1 MGEHVSPRA
10 AICGG
15 DDLRIA
21 AATLGLEP
29 CDTARPDL
37 ILVDLR
43 DASACAAAA
52 ALDST
57 IPRVAVA
64 GETERALA
72 AALGYDASSIA
83 ATCEPAALG
92 PLVVAALP
100 RAPRRATRVVVTT
113 CVRGGVGRTLLV
125 ANLAR
130 RLAPRLGV
138 AAVDAT
144 GTGALGWW
152 LQCSPR
158 PWTELEGLTDEL
170 TAEHLAVVAAE
181 SAGMRV
187 IGGAPVAPTRALAES
202 TVRAAASLAELVIVD
217 APVLA
222 DERSRALAAI
232 ADRVLVLS
240 YDDPLSLA
248 TIEASDVP
256 ADAWLMASQSRTAR
270 LGERAAFRALPRDE
284 GAVAAALSGRGS
296 AGGALG
302 RAYDEL
308 AELITLDAS

>member
-1 MGEHVSPRA
+1 MSPRA

-15 DDLRIA
+15 DDLRA
-21 AATLGLEP
+21 AAAVLGLEP
-29 CDTARPDL
+29 CGAGRPDL
-37 ILVDLR
+37 VLVDLR

-52 ALDST
+52 ALEST

-64 GETERALA
+64 SETERALA

-100 RAPRRATRVVVTT
+100 RTLRRATRVVVVTGI
-113 CVRGGVGRTLLV
+113 RGGVGRTLLV

-130 RLAPRLGV
+130 RLAPQLSV

-152 LQCSPR
+152 LECAPR
-158 PWTELEGLTDEL
+158 AWTELEGLTDEL

-181 SAGMRV
+181 SLGLRV

-202 TVRAAASLAELVIVD
+202 TVRAAASLAELVLAD
-217 APVLA
+217 APVLS
-222 DERSRALAAI
+222 DERARALAAL
-232 ADRVLVLS
+232 AERVLVLS

-248 TIEASDVP
+248 TLDACEVP
-256 ADAWLMASQSRTAR
+256 SDAWLMASQSRTAR
-270 LGERAAFRALPRDE
+270 IGDRAAFRALPRDE
-284 GAVAAALSGRGS
+284 AAVSAALSGRRGV
-296 AGGALG
+296 GGALG
-302 RAYDEL
+302 RAYDQL
-308 AELITLDAS
+308 AELIALDAS

>member
-1 MGEHVSPRA
+1 MGERVSPRA

-29 CDTARPDL
+29 CETARPDL

-43 DASACAAAA
+43 DPSSCAAAG
-52 ALDST
+52 ALDPA

-72 AALGYDASSIA
+72 AALGYDASCIA

-100 RAPRRATRVVVTT
+100 RAPRRATRVVVITG
-113 CVRGGVGRTLLV
+113 VRGGVGRTLLA

-130 RLAPRLGV
+130 RLATRLGV
-138 AAVDAT
+138 VALDAT

-158 PWTELEGLTDEL
+158 AWTELEGLTDEL
-170 TAEHLAVVAAE
+170 TAEHLAVVAVE
-181 SAGMRV
+181 SAGLRV
-187 IGGAPVAPTRALAES
+187 IGGAPVVPTRALAES
-202 TVRAAASLAELVIVD
+202 TVRAATALAELVIVD

-222 DERSRALAAI
+222 DDRGRALAAA
-232 ADRVLVLS
+232 ADRMLVLS

-248 TIEASDVP
+248 TIEASDVST
-256 ADAWLMASQSRTAR
+256 DAWLLASQSRAPR

-284 GAVAAALSGRGS
+284 AAVGAALSGRRA

-308 AELITLDAS
+308 AELIALDAS

>member
-1 MGEHVSPRA
+1 MSERVSPRA

-15 DDLRIA
+15 DDLRVA

-37 ILVDLR
+37 VLVDLR
-43 DASACAAAA
+43 DPTSCAAAA
-52 ALDST
+52 VFEPA

-72 AALGYDASSIA
+72 GALGYDASSLA

-100 RAPRRATRVVVTT
+100 RAPRRVTRVVVITG
-113 CVRGGVGRTLLV
+113 VRGGVGRTLLA

-130 RLAPRLGV
+130 RLATRLGV
-138 AAVDAT
+138 VALDAT

-152 LQCSPR
+152 LQCAPR
-158 PWTELEGLTDEL
+158 AWTELEGLTDEL
-170 TAEHLAVVAAE
+170 TAEHLAVVAVE
-181 SAGMRV
+181 SAGLRV

-202 TVRAAASLAELVIVD
+202 TVRAAASLAELVIID

-222 DERSRALAAI
+222 DDRGRALASV
-232 ADRVLVLS
+232 ADRMLVLS
-240 YDDPLSLA
+240 YDDQLSLA

-256 ADAWLMASQSRTAR
+256 TDAWLMASQSRTPR
-270 LGERAAFRALPRDE
+270 LGARAAFRALPRDE
-284 GAVAAALSGRGS
+284 AAVAAALSGRRGV
-296 AGGALG
+296 GGALG

-308 AELITLDAS
+308 AELIALDAS

>member
-1 MGEHVSPRA
+1 MSPRA

-15 DDLRIA
+15 DDLRA
-21 AATLGLEP
+21 AASALGVEP
-29 CDTARPDL
+29 CVTGRPDL
-37 ILVDLR
+37 VLVDLR
-43 DASACAAAA
+43 SAAACAAAA
-52 ALDST
+52 AFESK
-57 IPRVAVA
+57 IPRVAIA
-64 GETERALA
+64 GDAERALA
-72 AALGYDASSIA
+72 AALGYDATAIA

-100 RAPRRATRVVVTT
+100 RTPRRATRVVVITAA
-113 CVRGGVGRTLLV
+113 RGGVGRTLLV

-130 RLAPRLGV
+130 RLASRLGV

-152 LQCSPR
+152 LQCAPR
-158 PWTELEGLTDEL
+158 PWVELEGLADEL
-170 TAEHLAVVAAE
+170 TAEHLAVVAVE
-181 SAGMRV
+181 SAGLRV

-202 TVRAAASLAELVIVD
+202 TVRAASTLADLVLVD

-222 DERSRALAAI
+222 DDRGRSLGAL
-232 ADRVLVLS
+232 ADRVFVVS

-248 TIEASDVP
+248 AL
-256 ADAWLMASQSRTAR
+256 DACELPSETWLIASQSRAAR

-284 GAVAAALSGRGS
+284 AAVGEALSGRRA

-308 AELITLDAS
+308 AELIALDAS

>member
-1 MGEHVSPRA
+1 MAERASPRA
-10 AICGG
+10 VICGG
-15 DDLRIA
+15 DDLRAA
-21 AATLGLEP
+21 AATLGLEQ
-29 CDTARPDL
+29 CETGRPDL

-43 DASACAAAA
+43 DPVSCAAAG
-52 ALDST
+52 ALDAA

-64 GETERALA
+64 GENERALA

-100 RAPRRATRVVVTT
+100 RAPRRATRVVVITG
-113 CVRGGVGRTLLV
+113 VRGGVGRTLLV

-130 RLAPRLGV
+130 RLATRLSV

-170 TAEHLAVVAAE
+170 TAEHLAVVAVEIA
-181 SAGMRV
+181 ALRV

-202 TVRAAASLAELVIVD
+202 TVRAAASLVELVIVD

-222 DERSRALAAI
+222 DERGRALAKF
-232 ADRVLVLS
+232 ADRLLVVS

-248 TIEASDVP
+248 TIDASDVP
-256 ADAWLMASQSRTAR
+256 SGAWLMASQARAPR
-270 LGERAAFRALPRDE
+270 LGERVAFRALPRDE
-284 GAVAAALSGRGS
+284 AAVAAALSGRRA

-308 AELITLDAS
+308 AELIALDAS

>member
-1 MGEHVSPRA
+1 VSPRA

-15 DDLRIA
+15 PDLRAA

-29 CDTARPDL
+29 CEAGRPDL
-37 ILVDLR
+37 VLVDLR

-52 ALDST
+52 ALEAG

-64 GETERALA
+64 SDSERALA

-83 ATCEPAALG
+83 ATCEAAALG

-100 RAPRRATRVVVTT
+100 RTPRRATRVILITGT
-113 CVRGGVGRTLLV
+113 RGGVGRTLLA

-130 RLAPRLGV
+130 RLASRV
-138 AAVDAT
+138 AAAAVDVT

-152 LQCSPR
+152 LQCAPR
-158 PWTELEGLTDEL
+158 AWTELEGLTDEL

-181 SAGMRV
+181 SVGLRV

-202 TVRAAASLAELVIVD
+202 TVRAATSLAELVLVD

-222 DERSRALAAI
+222 DERCRALAAL
-232 ADRVLVLS
+232 ADRVLVVS
-240 YDDPLSLA
+240 YDDPLSLV
-248 TIEASDVP
+248 SLDVCEVP
-256 ADAWLMASQSRTAR
+256 NEAWLVASQSRIAR
-270 LGERAAFRALPRDE
+270 IGPRAAFRALPRDE
-284 GAVAAALSGRGS
+284 AAVSAALSARR
-296 AGGALG
+296 AVGGALG

-308 AELITLDAS
+308 AELIALDVS

>member
-1 MGEHVSPRA
+1 VSPRA

-15 DDLRIA
+15 DDLRA
-21 AATLGLEP
+21 TAATLGLEP
-29 CDTARPDL
+29 CEGGRPDL

-43 DASACAAAA
+43 DASACASAA
-52 ALDST
+52 ALDPA

-100 RAPRRATRVVVTT
+100 RTPRRATRVVVVTGT
-113 CVRGGVGRTLLV
+113 RGGVGRTLLV

-152 LQCSPR
+152 LQCVPR
-158 PWTELEGLTDEL
+158 AWTELEGLTDEL
-170 TAEHLAVVAAE
+170 TAEHLAVVATE
-181 SAGMRV
+181 SASLRV

-202 TVRAAASLAELVIVD
+202 TVRAAASLAELVLVD
-217 APVLA
+217 APLLA
-222 DERSRALAAI
+222 DERCRALAAL
-232 ADRVLVLS
+232 ADRLLVLS
-240 YDDPLSLA
+240 YDDPLSIA
-248 TIEASDVP
+248 TLEASDVSSE
-256 ADAWLMASQSRTAR
+256 AWLMASQSRTGR
-270 LGERAAFRALPRDE
+270 IGERAAFRALPRDE
-284 GAVAAALSGRGS
+284 AAVSAALSGRHA

-302 RAYDEL
+302 RAYDAL
-308 AELITLDAS
+308 AELIGLDAS

>member
-1 MGEHVSPRA
+1 VSPRA

-15 DDLRIA
+15 DDLRAA
-21 AATLGLEP
+21 AATLGLDV
-29 CDTARPDL
+29 CDEGRPDL
-37 ILVDLR
+37 VLVDLR

-52 ALDST
+52 AQESA

-64 GETERALA
+64 GEAQRALA
-72 AALGYDASSIA
+72 AALGYDPASIA

-100 RAPRRATRVVVTT
+100 RAPRRPTRVVVCTGT
-113 CVRGGVGRTLLV
+113 RGGVGRSLLV

-130 RLAPRLGV
+130 RLATRLGV

-152 LQCSPR
+152 LQCVPR
-158 PWTELEGLTDEL
+158 AWTELEGLTNEL
-170 TAEHLAVVAAE
+170 TGEHLAVVASE
-181 SAGMRV
+181 SAGLRV

-202 TVRAAASLAELVIVD
+202 AVRAAGSLAELVLVD
-217 APVLA
+217 APALA
-222 DERSRALAAI
+222 DERGRALAAL

-248 TIEASDVP
+248 ALEASEVP
-256 ADAWLMASQSRTAR
+256 ASAWLVASQSRTPR
-270 LGERAAFRALPRDE
+270 IGERAAFRALPRDE
-284 GAVAAALSGRGS
+284 SAVAAALSGRRA

-308 AELITLDAS
+308 AELIALDAT

>member
-1 MGEHVSPRA
+1 MGERLSPRA

-21 AATLGLEP
+21 AATLGLET
-29 CDTARPDL
+29 CETGRPDL

-43 DASACAAAA
+43 DPVSCAAAA
-52 ALDST
+52 AHDCA

-64 GETERALA
+64 GENERALA

-100 RAPRRATRVVVTT
+100 RAPRRATRVVVITG
-113 CVRGGVGRTLLV
+113 VRGGVGRTLLA

-130 RLAPRLGV
+130 RLAPRLSV

-152 LQCSPR
+152 LQCLPR

-170 TAEHLAVVAAE
+170 TAEHLAVVAVE
-181 SAGMRV
+181 SEGLRV

-222 DERSRALAAI
+222 DERGRALAAAGERLLI
-232 ADRVLVLS
+232 LS
-240 YDDPLSLA
+240 YDDPLSLV
-248 TIEASDVP
+248 TIDASDVP
-256 ADAWLMASQSRTAR
+256 ADAWMMASQARVPR
-270 LGERAAFRALPRDE
+270 LGERVAFRALPRDE
-284 GAVAAALSGRGS
+284 AAVAAALSGRRA
-296 AGGALG
+296 AGGGLG

-308 AELITLDAS
+308 AELIALDAS

>member
-1 MGEHVSPRA
+1 MSPRA

-15 DDLRIA
+15 DDLRAA
-21 AATLGLEP
+21 AATLGLQP
-29 CDTARPDL
+29 CEKGRPDL
-37 ILVDLR
+37 VLVDLR
-43 DASACAAAA
+43 DAAACAAAA
-52 ALDST
+52 AVEPA

-72 AALGYDASSIA
+72 AALGYDGSSIA
-83 ATCEPAALG
+83 LTCEPAALG

-100 RAPRRATRVVVTT
+100 RAPRHATRVVVVTGT
-113 CVRGGVGRTLLV
+113 RGGVGRTLLV

-130 RLAPRLGV
+130 RLASRLGV

-152 LQCSPR
+152 LQCAPR
-158 PWTELEGLTDEL
+158 AWTELEGLTDEL
-170 TAEHLAVVAAE
+170 TAEHLAVVATE
-181 SAGMRV
+181 SAGLRV

-202 TVRAAASLAELVIVD
+202 TVRAAASLADLVVVD
-217 APVLA
+217 LPLLA
-222 DERSRALAAI
+222 DERSRALAAL
-232 ADRVLVLS
+232 ADRELVLS

-248 TIEASDVP
+248 TLDASEVSSE
-256 ADAWLMASQSRTAR
+256 AWLVASQSRTAR
-270 LGERAAFRALPRDE
+270 IGDHAAFRALPRDE
-284 GAVAAALSGRGS
+284 TAVSAALSGRRG

-308 AELITLDAS
+308 AELIALDAS

>member
-1 MGEHVSPRA
+1 VSPLA

-29 CDTARPDL
+29 CETARPDL

-43 DASACAAAA
+43 DPSSCAAAG
-52 ALDST
+52 ALGPA

-100 RAPRRATRVVVTT
+100 RAPRRATRVVVITG
-113 CVRGGVGRTLLV
+113 VRGGVGRTLLA

-130 RLAPRLGV
+130 RLATRLGV
-138 AAVDAT
+138 VAVDAT

-158 PWTELEGLTDEL
+158 AWTELEGLTDEL
-170 TAEHLAVVAAE
+170 TAEHLAVVAVE
-181 SAGMRV
+181 SAGLRV

-222 DERSRALAAI
+222 DDRGRALAAA
-232 ADRVLVLS
+232 ADRTLVLS
-240 YDDPLSLA
+240 YDEPLSLA
-248 TIEASDVP
+248 TIEASDVST
-256 ADAWLMASQSRTAR
+256 DAWLMASQSRAPR
-270 LGERAAFRALPRDE
+270 LGERPAFRALPRDE
-284 GAVAAALSGRGS
+284 AAVAAALSGRRA

-308 AELITLDAS
+308 AELIALDAS

>member
-1 MGEHVSPRA
+1 MSPRA

-15 DDLRIA
+15 DDLRA
-21 AATLGLEP
+21 AAAILGLEP
-29 CDTARPDL
+29 CEAGRPDL

-52 ALDST
+52 ELEST

-64 GETERALA
+64 GETERVLA
-72 AALGYDASSIA
+72 TALGYDASSIA

-100 RAPRRATRVVVTT
+100 RTPRRATRIVVVTGT
-113 CVRGGVGRTLLV
+113 RGGVGRTLLV

-130 RLAPRLGV
+130 RLASRLGV
-138 AAVDAT
+138 AAIDAT

-152 LQCSPR
+152 LECAPR
-158 PWTELEGLTDEL
+158 AWTELEGLTDEL

-181 SAGMRV
+181 SAGLRV

-202 TVRAAASLAELVIVD
+202 TVRAAASLAELVLAD
-217 APVLA
+217 APGLS
-222 DERSRALAAI
+222 DERARALAAL

-248 TIEASDVP
+248 ALDACEVP
-256 ADAWLMASQSRTAR
+256 SDAWLVASQSRIAR
-270 LGERAAFRALPRDE
+270 VGQRAAFRALPRDE
-284 GAVAAALSGRGS
+284 AAVGAALSGRRGV
-296 AGGALG
+296 GGALG

-308 AELITLDAS
+308 AELIALDAS

>member
-1 MGEHVSPRA
+1 VSPRA

-15 DDLRIA
+15 TDLRAA

-29 CDTARPDL
+29 CDAGRPDL
-37 ILVDLR
+37 VLVDLR

-52 ALDST
+52 ALESG

-100 RAPRRATRVVVTT
+100 RRPRRATRVIVVTGA
-113 CVRGGVGRTLLV
+113 RGGVGRTLLA

-130 RLAPRLGV
+130 RLASGVPV

-152 LQCSPR
+152 LGCAPR
-158 PWTELEGLTDEL
+158 AWAELEGLTDEL

-181 SAGMRV
+181 SAGLRV
-187 IGGAPVAPTRALAES
+187 IGGAPLAPTRALAES
-202 TVRAAASLAELVIVD
+202 TVRAATSLAEIVLVD
-217 APVLA
+217 APLLA
-222 DERSRALAAI
+222 DERCRALAAL

-240 YDDPLSLA
+240 YDDPLS
-248 TIEASDVP
+248 IASLDASEVP
-256 ADAWLMASQSRTAR
+256 SDAWLMASQSRAAR
-270 LGERAAFRALPRDE
+270 IGDRAAFRALPRDE
-284 GAVAAALSGRGS
+284 AAVSAALSGRRA

-308 AELITLDAS
+308 AELLALDAS